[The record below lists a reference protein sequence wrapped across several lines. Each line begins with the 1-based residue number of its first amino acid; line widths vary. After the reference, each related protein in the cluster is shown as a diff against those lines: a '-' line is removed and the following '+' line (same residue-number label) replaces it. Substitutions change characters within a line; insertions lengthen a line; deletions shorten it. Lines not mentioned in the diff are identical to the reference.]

1 MKETYILLRNQT
13 EFPKMSNNSKNTGV
27 EFAEHGSTW
36 TQFLNHVFTIFHGM
50 DLLLNARSKRM
61 PAKVRFRSL
70 TLDQQVSSVVSA
82 FKQKLGMVNWS
93 TLAATLGVCYCAVR
107 PLCHLLRLI
116 TENGTYEFLF
126 LVMDLGVYKLDITL
140 DYSLCD
146 EFRDPPKNWFIVS
159 KRYVWNIIKK
169 NFFGESCLQCELV
182 LGKILNSG

>member
-1 MKETYILLRNQT
+1 MKETCILLRNQT

-116 TENGTYEFLF
+116 TEMAPTSLLCYYFSLFTYCWSCSEVQVSSNHLNYLQKYQGTLSQWNWVLRLPSWKSCGFME
-126 LVMDLGVYKLDITL
+126 T
-140 DYSLCD
+140 
-146 EFRDPPKNWFIVS
+146 RRPKDCIY
-159 KRYVWNIIKK
+159 R
-169 NFFGESCLQCELV
+169 
-182 LGKILNSG
+182 

>member
-1 MKETYILLRNQT
+1 MSAMKETYILLRNQT

-82 FKQKLGMVNWS
+82 FKQKLGMVN
-93 TLAATLGVCYCAVR
+93 
-107 PLCHLLRLI
+107 
-116 TENGTYEFLF
+116 
-126 LVMDLGVYKLDITL
+126 
-140 DYSLCD
+140 
-146 EFRDPPKNWFIVS
+146 
-159 KRYVWNIIKK
+159 
-169 NFFGESCLQCELV
+169 
-182 LGKILNSG
+182 